1 MRISD
6 WSSDVCSSD
15 LKPQSIQSQDPFQV
29 REQHLDLLA
38 VLSGLLVSRRGRDL
52 AGHIARGFVDL
63 AGDLAM
69 RRVRTT
75 PRLQLNALPVI
86 SAALID
92 YSIGRGCLAS
102 GTSALVR
109 RATSHLVHGI
119 LLDIRTAPRGVP
131 RAALL

>member
-75 PRLQLNALPVI
+75 QRLQLTALAVI
-86 SAALID
+86 YAA
-92 YSIGRGCLAS
+92 SIELGRAS
-102 GTSALVR
+102 CRERVGQYVYIS
-109 RATSHLVHGI
+109 
-119 LLDIRTAPRGVP
+119 GV
-131 RAALL
+131 AV